1 MTGTALR
8 VAILGL
14 AGIGGTHA
22 GALAQLAADGADVT
36 VMAGSGGGPE
46 ALADWPEASRLEAG
60 AVPGCGADVVVVA
73 SPSGLHADHA
83 IAALEAGSDVVV
95 EKPLATSTAD
105 ASRVL
110 EAAHRTGRRVFPVAQ
125 RRLEAQHRAIR
136 ELCDAGRLGAPV
148 LIEATVPW
156 WRDAAYYDQSTWR
169 RVAPAGGSLMNQG
182 VHQLDLLSWFLGPAR
197 SVTAQTATL
206 GEAMKGE
213 AMKGGTPPAGQQRA
227 EDTSV
232 VAIAAESGALAVITT
247 STATPPGLPARLTL
261 RTTKGVIELE
271 HGSIA
276 RWEVPGVPQPEVHSQ
291 VAAGSADPRAIGLA
305 GHVEL
310 WRDIL
315 AARSAGREATVGTV
329 DGWRTAALID
339 AAYTSAATGR
349 RVELSAPPTFGAK
362 S

>member
-1 MTGTALR
+1 MTGAVLR

-14 AGIGGTHA
+14 SGIGGTHA
-22 GALAQLAADGADVT
+22 GALAQLAAEGAGVS
-36 VMAGSGGGPE
+36 VVAGSGGAPD
-46 ALADWPEASRLEAG
+46 ALADWPDASRLDAG
-60 AVPGCGADVVVVA
+60 DVPGCGADVVVVA

-95 EKPLATSTAD
+95 EKPLATTLAD
-105 ASRVL
+105 ATRVL

-125 RRLEAQHRAIR
+125 RRLEVQHRAIR
-136 ELCDAGRLGAPV
+136 ELYDAGRLGAPV

-156 WRDAAYYDQSTWR
+156 WRDAAYYDQSHWR

-197 SVTAQTATL
+197 SVTAHTATL
-206 GEAMKGE
+206 GEAMKRGAGE
-213 AMKGGTPPAGQQRA
+213 RGADTGEQSLA
-227 EDTSV
+227 EDTAV
-232 VAIAAESGALAVITT
+232 VTVAAESGALAVITT

-261 RTTKGVIELE
+261 RTTAGVIELE

-310 WRDIL
+310 WRDVL
-315 AARSAGREATVGTV
+315 AARAAGREATVSAV
-329 DGWRTAALID
+329 DGWRTAAIID
-339 AAYTSAATGR
+339 AAYTSAETGR
-349 RVELSAPPTFGAK
+349 RIDLPTPPTFGAR